1 MRRFGLIACGDDSSF
16 NSTGGSGEVYKEAKA
31 SIITLDEQ
39 NKTIVAYESR
49 KKDYCVVDELTETA
63 SWKTVDRGNDTSTV
77 EYEFISLAE
86 NELSFV
92 RDSLKLSVNGNTAVV
107 IKNVSTYTDESGA
120 QYKYAS
126 TFGFFVGGSSATIKG
141 TWVSIPCE
149 EKDGELE
156 CFGIGDGWEQTT
168 LKISDNWI
176 SLTERY
182 IPGEY
187 DDEEDYDYDDYDYYT
202 DDVAQS
208 GLMYSILKVLSGM
221 SDYISSNNSM
231 MENYSEDIEELQSEL
246 GIVVSSKSKNA
257 ETFVLNGKTYSL
269 KVSKLVADFDRSD
282 DLNLDMTISADGKSC
297 NFYDEYVADISS
309 STCKADLCP
318 MDIFGRGLPCYH
330 IENRASEDPSIT
342 LGDLSYKNFYI
353 FKKYEM
359 FTDPVVKAYMKY
371 FATRNADSRETKTIN
386 DKVSL
391 YKADTL
397 IRNKYMTYE
406 FDLHESEEKG
416 KTKAQVET
424 AVTMLADGEPVEK
437 IVKYSRLSEEEVL
450 KLRESS
456 MESATK

>member
-63 SWKTVDRGNDTSTV
+63 PWKTVDRGNDTSTV

-149 EKDGELE
+149 ENDGELE

-176 SLTERY
+176 FSSNYEML
-182 IPGEY
+182 
-187 DDEEDYDYDDYDYYT
+187 EDY
-202 DDVAQS
+202 S
-208 GLMYSILKVLSGM
+208 G
-221 SDYISSNNSM
+221 
-231 MENYSEDIEELQSEL
+231 DIEELQTEL

-257 ETFVLNGKTYSL
+257 ETFVLNDKTYSL
-269 KVSKLVADFDRSD
+269 NVSNLVADFERSD
-282 DLNLDMTISADGKSC
+282 DFILNMTISADGKSC
-297 NFYDEYVADISS
+297 EFYEEYVADISS
-309 STCKADLCP
+309 STCKADLKGYYVEVG
-318 MDIFGRGLPCYH
+318 DIYDND
-330 IENRASEDPSIT
+330 ENAIGKRVEYYSKDNTLEFTACLQDLAGVTSGETEYPDDDEDSWMN
-342 LGDLSYKNFYI
+342 GDEEWPAYDDEYPIVNPLLKKTSSNKSSAAQFWRNYKRN
-353 FKKYEM
+353 
-359 FTDPVVKAYMKY
+359 MK
-371 FATRNADSRETKTIN
+371 
-386 DKVSL
+386 
-391 YKADTL
+391 
-397 IRNKYMTYE
+397 
-406 FDLHESEEKG
+406 
-416 KTKAQVET
+416 
-424 AVTMLADGEPVEK
+424 
-437 IVKYSRLSEEEVL
+437 
-450 KLRESS
+450 KLR
-456 MESATK
+456 TILQ

>member
-149 EKDGELE
+149 ENDGELE

-176 SLTERY
+176 FSSNYEML
-182 IPGEY
+182 
-187 DDEEDYDYDDYDYYT
+187 EDY
-202 DDVAQS
+202 S
-208 GLMYSILKVLSGM
+208 G
-221 SDYISSNNSM
+221 
-231 MENYSEDIEELQSEL
+231 DIEELQTEL

-257 ETFVLNGKTYSL
+257 ETFVLNDKTYSL
-269 KVSKLVADFDRSD
+269 NVSNLVADFERSD
-282 DLNLDMTISADGKSC
+282 DFILNMTISADGKSC
-297 NFYDEYVADISS
+297 EFYEEYVADISS
-309 STCKADLCP
+309 STCKADLKGYYVEAG
-318 MDIFGRGLPCYH
+318 DIYDND
-330 IENRASEDPSIT
+330 ENAIGKREEYYSKDNTLEFTACLQDLAGVTSGETEYPDDDEDSWMN
-342 LGDLSYKNFYI
+342 GDEEWPAYDDEYPIVNPLLKKTSSNKSSAAPFWRNYKRN
-353 FKKYEM
+353 
-359 FTDPVVKAYMKY
+359 MK
-371 FATRNADSRETKTIN
+371 
-386 DKVSL
+386 
-391 YKADTL
+391 
-397 IRNKYMTYE
+397 
-406 FDLHESEEKG
+406 
-416 KTKAQVET
+416 
-424 AVTMLADGEPVEK
+424 
-437 IVKYSRLSEEEVL
+437 
-450 KLRESS
+450 KLR
-456 MESATK
+456 TILQ

>member
-1 MRRFGLIACGDDSSF
+1 MLAFASCCAAFGLVACGDDSSF

-107 IKNVSTYTDESGA
+107 IKNVSTYTDESGS

-141 TWVSIPCE
+141 TWVSIPCDE
-149 EKDGELE
+149 NDGELE

-208 GLMYSILKVLSGM
+208 GLMFSILKVLSGM
-221 SDYISSNNSM
+221 RDYISSNYEM
-231 MENYSEDIEELQSEL
+231 LEDYSGDIEELQTEL

-257 ETFVLNGKTYSL
+257 ETFVLNDKTYSL
-269 KVSKLVADFDRSD
+269 NVSNLVADFERSD
-282 DLNLDMTISADGKSC
+282 DFILNMTISADGKSC
-297 NFYDEYVADISS
+297 EFYEEYVADISS
-309 STCKADLCP
+309 STCKADLKGYYVEAG
-318 MDIFGRGLPCYH
+318 DIYDND
-330 IENRASEDPSIT
+330 ENAIGKRVEYYSKDNTLEFTACLQDLAGVTSGETEYPDDDEDSWMN
-342 LGDLSYKNFYI
+342 GDEEWPAYDDEYPIVNPLLKKTSSNKSSAAQFWRNYKRN
-353 FKKYEM
+353 
-359 FTDPVVKAYMKY
+359 MK
-371 FATRNADSRETKTIN
+371 
-386 DKVSL
+386 
-391 YKADTL
+391 
-397 IRNKYMTYE
+397 
-406 FDLHESEEKG
+406 
-416 KTKAQVET
+416 
-424 AVTMLADGEPVEK
+424 
-437 IVKYSRLSEEEVL
+437 
-450 KLRESS
+450 KLR
-456 MESATK
+456 TILQ

>member
-1 MRRFGLIACGDDSSF
+1 M
-16 NSTGGSGEVYKEAKA
+16 
-31 SIITLDEQ
+31 
-39 NKTIVAYESR
+39 
-49 KKDYCVVDELTETA
+49 TETA

-107 IKNVSTYTDESGA
+107 IKNVSTDTDESGA

-149 EKDGELE
+149 ENDGELE

-168 LKISDNWI
+168 LKISDNRI

-221 SDYISSNNSM
+221 RDYINSNYSM

-297 NFYDEYVADISS
+297 NFYDERVESISS
-309 STCKADLCP
+309 STCKADLKGYYVEAG
-318 MDIFGRGLPCYH
+318 DIYDND
-330 IENRASEDPSIT
+330 ENAIGKRVEYYSKDNTLEFTACLQDLAGVTSGETEYPDDDEDSWMN
-342 LGDLSYKNFYI
+342 GDEEWPAYDDEYPIVNPLLKKTSSNKSSAAQFWRNYKRN
-353 FKKYEM
+353 
-359 FTDPVVKAYMKY
+359 MK
-371 FATRNADSRETKTIN
+371 
-386 DKVSL
+386 
-391 YKADTL
+391 
-397 IRNKYMTYE
+397 
-406 FDLHESEEKG
+406 
-416 KTKAQVET
+416 
-424 AVTMLADGEPVEK
+424 
-437 IVKYSRLSEEEVL
+437 
-450 KLRESS
+450 KLR
-456 MESATK
+456 TILQ

>member
-149 EKDGELE
+149 ENDGELE

-176 SLTERY
+176 FSSNYEML
-182 IPGEY
+182 
-187 DDEEDYDYDDYDYYT
+187 EDY
-202 DDVAQS
+202 S
-208 GLMYSILKVLSGM
+208 G
-221 SDYISSNNSM
+221 
-231 MENYSEDIEELQSEL
+231 DIEELQIEL

-257 ETFVLNGKTYSL
+257 ETFVLNDKTYSL
-269 KVSKLVADFDRSD
+269 NVSNLVADFERSD
-282 DLNLDMTISADGKSC
+282 DFILNMTISADGKSC
-297 NFYDEYVADISS
+297 EFYEEYVADISS

>member
-1 MRRFGLIACGDDSSF
+1 MKIKHLLAFASCCAAFGLVACGDDSSS

-126 TFGFFVGGSSATIKG
+126 TFGYFVGGSSATIKG

-149 EKDGELE
+149 ENDGELE
-156 CFGIGDGWEQTT
+156 CFGIGDGWKQTT
-168 LKISDNWI
+168 LKISDNSI

-187 DDEEDYDYDDYDYYT
+187 DDYEDYDYEDYDYDDYDYYT

-221 SDYISSNNSM
+221 RDYINSNYSM

-282 DLNLDMTISADGKSC
+282 DLNLNMTISADGKSC
-297 NFYDEYVADISS
+297 NFYDEHVESISS
-309 STCKADLCP
+309 STCKADLKGYYVGTGSIYDNDENIIGKRVEYYSKDNTLEFTVCLQDLAGVTSGETEYP
-318 MDIFGRGLPCYH
+318 DDDEDSWMNDDEELPAYDDEYP
-330 IENRASEDPSIT
+330 IVNPLLKKSSSNKSSAAQFWRN
-342 LGDLSYKNFYI
+342 YKRN
-353 FKKYEM
+353 
-359 FTDPVVKAYMKY
+359 MK
-371 FATRNADSRETKTIN
+371 
-386 DKVSL
+386 
-391 YKADTL
+391 
-397 IRNKYMTYE
+397 
-406 FDLHESEEKG
+406 
-416 KTKAQVET
+416 
-424 AVTMLADGEPVEK
+424 
-437 IVKYSRLSEEEVL
+437 
-450 KLRESS
+450 KLR
-456 MESATK
+456 TILQ